1 MEREAQ
7 RSLSQGLLLPHLG
20 DLHVGVGGEQRNSL
34 PHTSQVT
41 SQIVAWLSLYLP
53 IVFLADF

>member
-7 RSLSQGLLLPHLG
+7 RSFSQGFLPPHLG
-20 DLHVGVGGEQRNSL
+20 DLHVGVGGEQRAPL
-34 PHTSQVT
+34 LRTSQAN

-53 IVFLADF
+53 SVFLADF